1 MDRRAECGE
10 PCRGK
15 GKGRGLSS
23 AEQSFSQESE
33 NIIAI
38 LKVRLAVGLLGEKD
52 HYNWWPSLWFTSH
65 AAAFL
70 TPIYGNRITVARYHG
85 VVEAARHVHDT
96 HIGVGQAFH
105 LFRLPESLERR
116 LHDAAVTEDTLK
128 AADAVAAKGPA
139 EALLES
145 TGTNVAANTGPIRVG
160 PTDQLEG
167 DAWLA
172 VVAGHYLKAFKDGH
186 QSFPYFAGT

>member
-1 MDRRAECGE
+1 MSRAEQKASHRGE
-10 PCRGK
+10 TV
-15 GKGRGLSS
+15 
-23 AEQSFSQESE
+23 A
-33 NIIAI
+33 AI
-38 LKVRLAVGLLGEKD
+38 LKLRVAVGLLGEKD
-52 HYNWWPSLWFTSH
+52 HRNWWPSLWFTSN

-70 TPIYGNRITVARYHG
+70 TPIYGKRTDVARYHG
-85 VVEAARHVHDT
+85 VVEAARRVHDS

-116 LHDAAVTEDTLK
+116 LHDAAVTEDALQ
-128 AADAVAAKGPA
+128 AAEAVAAKAPA

-160 PTDQLEG
+160 PADQLEG
-167 DAWLA
+167 DAWLG
-172 VVAGHYLKAFKDGH
+172 VVAGHYLRAFKDGH